1 VFVCRAGWFWH
12 ALIGRIITSSNFT
25 TGKIQMT
32 STTLTAF
39 QIAENAYD
47 NELAGRPDLAI
58 IISAVSVVFFRDR
71 TLQLALY
78 QNGVIDIGN
87 ALQLTE
93 DLWTSQAPLLSSNS
107 TIIDISALNIAS
119 FNCDQVR
126 FEFEGDDIQD
136 PTMSECGRF
145 DRTPDHFGFQKTSA
159 GIWWKRIEGEDTL
172 ILDGTAFARANPVGE
187 FVGRVLL
194 SEVAFDCEYD
204 PDANPTDHLPE
215 TLARAARTSSGM
227 VEYAVPSLSA
237 DAIAKGFK
245 LGLFEVIG
253 NGLARITA
261 KGKDV
266 ATNGTVK

>member
-1 VFVCRAGWFWH
+1 M
-12 ALIGRIITSSNFT
+12 
-25 TGKIQMT
+25 Q
-32 STTLTAF
+32 LTNHPAF
-39 QIAENAYD
+39 QTAAEAYD
-47 NELAGRPDLAI
+47 NKLAGRTDLAI
-58 IISAVSVVFFRDR
+58 IVSPVSVVFLRDR
-71 TLQLALY
+71 TLHLGLF

-87 ALQLTE
+87 AQELSE
-93 DLWTSQAPLLSSNS
+93 DLWSTQAPLLSHKSA
-107 TIIDISALNIAS
+107 IIDISALNIAS

-145 DRTPDHFGFQKTSA
+145 DTTPDYYGFQKTSA

-172 ILDGTAFARANPVGE
+172 ILDGTSFARANPVGE

-204 PDANPTDHLPE
+204 PDAKPTDHLPE
-215 TLARAARTSSGM
+215 TLARAARTTSGM
-227 VEYAVPSLSA
+227 VEYAVPSLTA

-253 NGLARITA
+253 NGLARITV
-261 KGKDV
+261 KGKEV
-266 ATNGTVK
+266 AANATLEIE